1 MRQRRPN
8 AQEQEQEI
16 SHPWQIR
23 SVPVKARDGPERL
36 GHVYHLLLE
45 PRPIPR
51 LEREVFRPAE
61 WDGAQPI
68 ESCAASAGEAKER
81 LDAGGDLRPR
91 LHPAP
96 GA

>member
-1 MRQRRPN
+1 MRQRQPN
-8 AQEQEQEI
+8 VHEHEQET

-36 GHVYHLLLE
+36 THVYHLLLE
-45 PRPIPR
+45 SRPVAR
-51 LEREVFRPAE
+51 LEQEVFPHAT

-68 ESCAASAGEAKER
+68 ESCVASAGEAKER
-81 LDAGGDLRPR
+81 SDAGRDLRPR